1 VTARAGTVDAVR
13 GLLRDAAD
21 AYAGTPHAA
30 ALATASERLDGPLR
44 VAFAGRVK
52 AGKSTLLNALVGQRL
67 AATDATECTRLVT
80 TYVDGPAARA
90 WAVLPAGERRQVAF
104 VREGGQTRVDLG
116 ALAVAD
122 VARLVV
128 EYPSSRLERLTLV
141 DTPGLA
147 SARGEVSA
155 RTRDFLLG
163 DDEGAGSADAV
174 LYLLRQVHESDVD
187 FLRAFHGDDDTW
199 AVTPVNAVGVLS
211 RADET
216 GGGREDALATAERIA
231 ARYRQDSRVR
241 ALVQTVV
248 PVCGLLGL
256 AAVELTQARYA
267 HVEALAGE
275 PPHALLSADRFLR
288 AGGSVPADARA
299 VLLDDLGLFGVR
311 LAVGSVRDG
320 TAPDAAAL
328 AAVLRAASGLDD
340 VRDLLLRRFVAR
352 AGALQAQRAL
362 RAVETLVAQVPVAGA
377 DRLAR
382 RCEEVVAGAHDLVEL
397 RLLAD
402 LRTGELDLRD
412 DTARDEAERLLG
424 AEGDDPRTRLGLP
437 APPPPLDSL
446 AEPEWS
452 QVRPLPPPGASEV
465 TTSAAG
471 EGAGAGAGGD
481 AEVRAAA
488 VAALR
493 VWQVRAS
500 HPFAGPDV
508 RRVAEVLRR
517 TCEGLAAAPR

>member
-1 VTARAGTVDAVR
+1 MTGTVDAVR
-13 GLLRDAAD
+13 GLLCDAAE

-30 ALATASERLDGPLR
+30 ALTAARQRLDGPLR

-90 WAVLPAGERRQVAF
+90 WAVLPTGERRQVAF
-104 VREGGQTRVDLG
+104 VRESGQTRVDLG
-116 ALAVAD
+116 ALAVED

-147 SARGEVSA
+147 SARAEVSV
-155 RTRDFLLG
+155 RTQDFLLG
-163 DDEGAGSADAV
+163 DDEGADGADAV
-174 LYLLRQVHESDVD
+174 LYLLRQVHASDVD
-187 FLRAFHGDDDTW
+187 FLRAFHSEDDTW

-231 ARYRQDSRVR
+231 ARYRLDPRVR

-256 AAVELTQARYA
+256 AAVELTQARYT

-275 PPHALLSADRFLR
+275 PAHVLLSADRFLR
-288 AGGSVPADARA
+288 GDGSVSADARA

-311 LAVGSVRDG
+311 LAVGAVRAG
-320 TAPDAAAL
+320 TVTDAAGL
-328 AAVLRAASGLDD
+328 AAVLRVASGLDD

-352 AGALQAQRAL
+352 SGVLQAQRAL
-362 RAVETLVAQVPVAGA
+362 RSVENLVARAPVTGA

-382 RCEEVVAGAHDLVEL
+382 RCEEVVAAAHDLVEL

-402 LRTGELDLRD
+402 LRTGELDVGD
-412 DTARDEAERLLG
+412 DDARDEAERLLG
-424 AEGDDPRTRLGLP
+424 AQGDDPRTRLGLP
-437 APPPPLDSL
+437 PACPDAAQDWS
-446 AEPEWS
+446 AQDWS
-452 QVRPLPPPGASEV
+452 QVRPPPPLGEDGAV
-465 TTSAAG
+465 TSARPDG
-471 EGAGAGAGGD
+471 EP
-481 AEVRAAA
+481 EVRAAA
-488 VAALR
+488 VGALR
-493 VWQVRAS
+493 AWQRRAA

-517 TCEGLAAAPR
+517 TCEGLATR

>member
-1 VTARAGTVDAVR
+1 MTGARTVDAVR
-13 GLLRDAAD
+13 DLLRDAA
-21 AYAGTPHAA
+21 ATYAGTPHAA
-30 ALATASERLDGPLR
+30 TLTTAAQRLDGPLR

-90 WAVLPAGERRQVAF
+90 WAVLPTGERRQVAF

-116 ALAVAD
+116 ALAVED

-128 EYPSSRLERLTLV
+128 EYPSSRLEHLTLV

-155 RTRDFLLG
+155 RTQEFLLG
-163 DDEGAGSADAV
+163 DADGADGADAV
-174 LYLLRQVHESDVD
+174 LYMLRQVHESDVD
-187 FLRAFHGDDDTW
+187 FLRAFHADDDTW

-216 GGGREDALATAERIA
+216 GGGRPDALATAESIA
-231 ARYRQDSRVR
+231 ARYRADPRVR

-256 AAVELTQARYA
+256 AAVELTQARYEHVASLAAEPA
-267 HVEALAGE
+267 HV
-275 PPHALLSADRFLR
+275 LLSADRFLR
-288 AGGSVPADARA
+288 AAGAVPSDARA
-299 VLLDDLGLFGVR
+299 ALLDDLGLFGVR
-311 LAVGSVRDG
+311 LAVGAVRDG
-320 TAPDAAAL
+320 SAPDAAAL
-328 AAVLRAASGLDD
+328 AAVLRGASRLDD
-340 VRDLLLRRFVAR
+340 VRDLLLHRFVAR
-352 AGALQAQRAL
+352 SGALQAQRAL
-362 RAVETLVAQVPVAGA
+362 RAVETLVARVPVAGA

-382 RCEEVVAGAHDLVEL
+382 RCDEVVAGAHDLVEL

-402 LRTGELDLRD
+402 LRTGEIDVGD
-412 DTARDEAERLLG
+412 DAARDEAERLLG
-424 AEGDDPRTRLGLP
+424 ALGDDPRTRLGLP
-437 APPPPLDSL
+437 A
-446 AEPEWS
+446 
-452 QVRPLPPPGASEV
+452 
-465 TTSAAG
+465 AG
-471 EGAGAGAGGD
+471 HGAGADEPDDPGRQVGA

-493 VWQVRAS
+493 SWQRRAA

-508 RRVAEVLRR
+508 RRVTEVLRR
-517 TCEGLAAAPR
+517 TCEGIAAAAR

>member
-1 VTARAGTVDAVR
+1 MSGTGTDEGARAAPAVASRPGTADAVR
-13 GLLRDAAD
+13 ALLRDAAD
-21 AYAGTPHAA
+21 AYAATPHAPALTTA
-30 ALATASERLDGPLR
+30 AERLDGPLR

-90 WAVLPAGERRQVAF
+90 WAVLPTGERRQVAF
-104 VREGGQTRVDLG
+104 VREAGQTRVDLG
-116 ALAVAD
+116 ALDVGD

-128 EYPSSRLERLTLV
+128 EYPSSRLEHLTLV

-147 SARGEVSA
+147 SARAEISA
-155 RTRDFLLG
+155 RTQEYLLG
-163 DDEGAGSADAV
+163 DDEGADGADAV
-174 LYLLRQVHESDVD
+174 LYLLRQVHEADVD
-187 FLRAFHGDDDTW
+187 FLRAFHADDDTW

-216 GGGREDALATAERIA
+216 AGGREDALATAERIA
-231 ARYRQDSRVR
+231 VRYRADERVR

-256 AAVELTQARYA
+256 AAVELTQARFA

-275 PPHALLSADRFLR
+275 PPHVLLSADRFLR
-288 AGGSVPADARA
+288 GADGVPSDARA

-311 LAVGSVRDG
+311 LAVGAVRDG
-320 TAPDAAAL
+320 RAPDAAAL

-362 RAVETLVAQVPVAGA
+362 RLVETLVARAPVPGA

-382 RCEEVVAGAHDLVEL
+382 RCDEVVAGAHDLVEL

-402 LRTGELDLRD
+402 LRTGELDLAD
-412 DTARDEAERLLG
+412 DAARDEAERLLG
-424 AEGDDPRTRLGLP
+424 ALGDDPRTRLGLP
-437 APPPPLDSL
+437 AVGTAPSDV
-446 AEPEWS
+446 ADEG
-452 QVRPLPPPGASEV
+452 VPPGP
-465 TTSAAG
+465 
-471 EGAGAGAGGD
+471 D
-481 AEVRAAA
+481 PEVRAAA

-493 VWQVRAS
+493 AWQRRAA

-508 RRVAEVLRR
+508 GRVAQVLRR
-517 TCEGLAAAPR
+517 TCEGLATAPR